1 MMRRVYY
8 RFPTRFDL
16 NFSLMVPFSKA
27 IGAVAA
33 LHRTHTTRR
42 EGSGL
47 FKHHLILEIAD
58 DRTRFLPVDLLPGL
72 VDEVTESA
80 DFRLSIH
87 ETLLR
92 PEGRV
97 PVSENAFLVRV
108 VDRGPQSEVFVVKE
122 GTGGSLD
129 ALDVRDQLKG
139 ACE

>member
-16 NFSLMVPFSKA
+16 NFSLMVPFPRA
-27 IGAVAA
+27 IGTIAA

-42 EGSGL
+42 EGGDL

-72 VDEVTESA
+72 ANEVTESA
-80 DFRLSIH
+80 DFRISVH

-97 PVSENAFLVRV
+97 PVSENTFLVRV
-108 VDRGPQSEVFVVKE
+108 VDRGPQSEVFVVKD

-129 ALDVRDQLKG
+129 ALDVRDRLKG

>member
-16 NFSLMVPFSKA
+16 NFSLMVPFPRA
-27 IGAVAA
+27 IGAIAA
-33 LHRTHTTRR
+33 LHRTHTNRR
-42 EGSGL
+42 EGADL

-58 DRTRFLPVDLLPGL
+58 DRTRFLPVDLLPDIA
-72 VDEVTESA
+72 VEVTESA
-80 DFRLSIH
+80 DFRFSIH

-97 PVSENAFLVRV
+97 PVSENTFLVRV

-122 GTGGSLD
+122 GTAGSLD
-129 ALDVRDQLKG
+129 ALDVRDHLKG
-139 ACE
+139 VCE

>member
-16 NFSLMVPFSKA
+16 NFTLSSPFEQA
-27 IGAVAA
+27 LRYIAA
-33 LHRTHTTRR
+33 LHRTHITCRQGDDLHKR
-42 EGSGL
+42 DIL
-47 FKHHLILEIAD
+47 LEIAD
-58 DRTRFLPVDLLPGL
+58 DRTRFLPLDLIPAL

-80 DFRLSIH
+80 DFRFSVH

-92 PEGRV
+92 PEGRR
-97 PVSENAFLVRV
+97 PVSENTFLVRI

-122 GTGGSLD
+122 GAAGSMD
-129 ALDVRDQLKG
+129 AMSVREILKG

>member
-1 MMRRVYY
+1 MRRVYY

-16 NFSLMVPFSKA
+16 NFSLMVPFPRA
-27 IGAVAA
+27 IGAIAA
-33 LHRTHTTRR
+33 LHRTHTNRR
-42 EGSGL
+42 EGGDL

-72 VDEVTESA
+72 ANEVTESA
-80 DFRLSIH
+80 DFRFSVH

-97 PVSENAFLVRV
+97 PVSENTFLVRV

-129 ALDVRDQLKG
+129 ALDVRDRLKG

>member
-16 NFSLMVPFSKA
+16 NFSLMVPFPRA
-27 IGAVAA
+27 IGAIAT
-33 LHRTHTTRR
+33 LHRTHSNRR
-42 EGSGL
+42 EDGNL
-47 FKHHLILEIAD
+47 FKQHIILEIAD
-58 DRTRFLPVDLLPGL
+58 DRTRFLPIDLLPSIA
-72 VDEVTESA
+72 DMVTESA

-97 PVSENAFLVRV
+97 PVSEDAFLIRI

-122 GTGGSLD
+122 GTSGSHD
-129 ALDVRDQLKG
+129 ALDVRDLLRG